1 MGFEMAVYG
10 SYMDYRVAMHHSHSL
25 AEWGREKKKKES
37 FYCHS
42 RGIRIA
48 LVKEASTQEAS

>member
-25 AEWGREKKKKES
+25 AEQGREKKKRVSIVIVGE
-37 FYCHS
+37 
-42 RGIRIA
+42 
-48 LVKEASTQEAS
+48 